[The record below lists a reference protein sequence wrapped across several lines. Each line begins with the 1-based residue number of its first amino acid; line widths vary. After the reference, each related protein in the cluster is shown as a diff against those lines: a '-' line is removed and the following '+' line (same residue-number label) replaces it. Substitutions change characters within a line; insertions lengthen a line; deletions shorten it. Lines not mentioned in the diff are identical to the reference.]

1 MSAVRE
7 KVTCWEWAFAP
18 AQRPVGRD
26 GGEWARISGANCSL
40 PPYTI
45 YTFLHT
51 SVVGVRGQSGNATKC
66 PRVSLSFASP

>member
-26 GGEWARISGANCSL
+26 GGEWARISGASCSL
-40 PPYTI
+40 PPYLPSHHGRGSPRATWEC
-45 YTFLHT
+45 YQVSQGLA
-51 SVVGVRGQSGNATKC
+51 VVFTRGVW
-66 PRVSLSFASP
+66 